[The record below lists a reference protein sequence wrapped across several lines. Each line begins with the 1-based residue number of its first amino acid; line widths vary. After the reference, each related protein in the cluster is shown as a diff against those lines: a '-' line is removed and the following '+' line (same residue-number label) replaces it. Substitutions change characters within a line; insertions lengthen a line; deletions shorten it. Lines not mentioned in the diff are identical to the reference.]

1 MRPEHHLP
9 RNSEA
14 SSAALSAARDLALVT
29 GRLILWTY
37 QPATQALWWSD
48 DPGDTLKL
56 LPTAD
61 ELDVGRWLLRPLLD
75 ATDALETWSS
85 YECDRVIADSD
96 GNDATLVVR
105 ARSVVEPD
113 GTLAIGGVVADM
125 TERRLA
131 ESALRELAD
140 RYRLL
145 IDLIPDA
152 IVVHQRGIIRYVNP
166 AGNHLMRLDDPERL
180 VGQPIVDFVHPDSV
194 ADMLARITA
203 LDEPGVTSSPAEMRL
218 VRDDGTSF
226 MCESTSVRT
235 TWDGQ
240 PAFQVILR
248 DLTERDALQKQ
259 FAAVVAALDEGVI
272 VIDDRGQVS
281 VVNRS
286 ARRLLG
292 HAADGVRTGRELVE
306 RLSITDADGFPIDLT
321 THPVSRIL
329 RDGQPQKSVVLG
341 VEVDGLGRRWF
352 SANFQPLFSADDSR
366 PRAMVCSFSDVTSE
380 REAEA
385 ALSYQATHD
394 PLTRLPN
401 RVSLLNHL
409 RNQVEAGIGRLA
421 VLFIDLDRFKLV
433 NDSVGH
439 MDADQVLRI
448 VASRLLGACR
458 GSEFVGRLAGDEFV
472 VVLRDFDHPDDAHGF
487 AERLANRVSEP
498 IVLDS
503 GREVLVTASIG
514 VAVAS
519 PGGEDLDVED
529 LVQRSDAAM
538 YQAKQAGRNR
548 VERYHR
554 ALHEKALHR
563 MMLRERLQEVIND
576 DALDVAY
583 QPVVDLATG
592 TVLGFEA
599 LARWTLETEGPV
611 PPSVF
616 VPIAEEDGLIVDLG
630 KQVLRRACTDFARW
644 REGRPDSDDLTL
656 AVNIS
661 TRQLGSELLIDAVV
675 ESLQLSGLAGR
686 DLWLEVTESVLAAH
700 EPTARRVL
708 DGLRS
713 LGVRL
718 AVDDFGT
725 GHSSLLSLQRYPV
738 EMLKIDRSFV
748 AGLGRDTGSEAI
760 VAAVVGLA
768 SSLGLSAVAEGVE
781 TEAQRDRLCEMGCPL
796 GQGYLFGRPGS
807 LDRAASGS

>member
-1 MRPEHHLP
+1 
-9 RNSEA
+9 
-14 SSAALSAARDLALVT
+14 
-29 GRLILWTY
+29 
-37 QPATQALWWSD
+37 
-48 DPGDTLKL
+48 
-56 LPTAD
+56 
-61 ELDVGRWLLRPLLD
+61 
-75 ATDALETWSS
+75 
-85 YECDRVIADSD
+85 
-96 GNDATLVVR
+96 
-105 ARSVVEPD
+105 
-113 GTLAIGGVVADM
+113 
-125 TERRLA
+125 
-131 ESALRELAD
+131 
-140 RYRLL
+140 
-145 IDLIPDA
+145 
-152 IVVHQRGIIRYVNP
+152 
-166 AGNHLMRLDDPERL
+166 
-180 VGQPIVDFVHPDSV
+180 
-194 ADMLARITA
+194 
-203 LDEPGVTSSPAEMRL
+203 
-218 VRDDGTSF
+218 
-226 MCESTSVRT
+226 
-235 TWDGQ
+235 
-240 PAFQVILR
+240 
-248 DLTERDALQKQ
+248 
-259 FAAVVAALDEGVI
+259 
-272 VIDDRGQVS
+272 
-281 VVNRS
+281 
-286 ARRLLG
+286 
-292 HAADGVRTGRELVE
+292 
-306 RLSITDADGFPIDLT
+306 
-321 THPVSRIL
+321 
-329 RDGQPQKSVVLG
+329 
-341 VEVDGLGRRWF
+341 
-352 SANFQPLFSADDSR
+352 
-366 PRAMVCSFSDVTSE
+366 MVCSFSDVTSE

-401 RVSLLNHL
+401 RVSLLSHL
-409 RNQVEAGIGRLA
+409 RNQVEPGIGQLA

-472 VVLRDFDHPDDAHGF
+472 VVLRDFENPDDAHGF
-487 AERLANRVSEP
+487 AERLADRVSEP

-563 MMLRERLQEVIND
+563 MMLRERLQEAIND
-576 DALDVAY
+576 DVLGVAY

-599 LARWTLETEGPV
+599 LARWTLDAEGPV

-644 REGRPDSDDLTL
+644 RAGRPDAHDLTL

-661 TRQLGSELLIDAVV
+661 TRQLGSELLIDTVV

-725 GHSSLLSLQRYPV
+725 GHSSLLSPAALPRRDAQ
-738 EMLKIDRSFV
+738 DRSV
-748 AGLGRDTGSEAI
+748 VRRGPRARHRLRGHRGRGGRPRQLAGALGRGR
-760 VAAVVGLA
+760 GR
-768 SSLGLSAVAEGVE
+768 
-781 TEAQRDRLCEMGCPL
+781 RDRGPAPTASPRWAARSARATCSAGRARSTACRATADHPHL
-796 GQGYLFGRPGS
+796 GPGRPRRRPCSG
-807 LDRAASGS
+807 ASPTVHPASWLPSPNRHPDAP

>member
-56 LPTAD
+56 LPTVD

-85 YECDRVIADSD
+85 YECDRIIADSD

-166 AGNHLMRLDDPERL
+166 AGNNLMRLDDPERL

-218 VRDDGTSF
+218 VRDDGTTF
-226 MCESTSVRT
+226 MCGSTSVRT

-272 VIDDRGQVS
+272 VIDDRGEVS

-306 RLSITDADGFPIDLT
+306 RLNITDADGFPIDLT
-321 THPVSRIL
+321 HHAVARIL

-352 SANFQPLFSADDSR
+352 SANFQPLFSADDAR

-409 RNQVEAGIGRLA
+409 RNQVEAGIGQLA

-433 NDSVGH
+433 NDSLGH
-439 MDADQVLRI
+439 AAGDQVLRHRGR
-448 VASRLLGACR
+448 ALLRRRAAAATSSA
-458 GSEFVGRLAGDEFV
+458 GSAATSSSSCSPTTVE
-472 VVLRDFDHPDDAHGF
+472 HPDDAHGV
-487 AERLANRVSEP
+487 AERLADR
-498 IVLDS
+498 
-503 GREVLVTASIG
+503 
-514 VAVAS
+514 AVAS
-519 PGGEDLDVED
+519 PSGLDSAARCCVDRQHRRRRRPRPGGEHRRRGPAARRRRRHVPGQGARPGPRRAASTDDLRDAGPCTGCSCASD
-529 LVQRSDAAM
+529 LRRGHRRRRARRRLPADRRPRHRHGRRLRGAGPLAAPDARAVPPGRVHPDRRGDRPHRRRSAVGARRGCRQTARAGAPAA
-538 YQAKQAGRNR
+538 ARR
-548 VERYHR
+548 R
-554 ALHEKALHR
+554 ALTVAR
-563 MMLRERLQEVIND
+563 QPLR
-576 DALDVAY
+576 AASCG
-583 QPVVDLATG
+583 PS
-592 TVLGFEA
+592 
-599 LARWTLETEGPV
+599 AR
-611 PPSVF
+611 
-616 VPIAEEDGLIVDLG
+616 
-630 KQVLRRACTDFARW
+630 RRW
-644 REGRPDSDDLTL
+644 S
-656 AVNIS
+656 S
-661 TRQLGSELLIDAVV
+661 TR
-675 ESLQLSGLAGR
+675 SGRAASTGR
-686 DLWLEVTESVLAAH
+686 SLWLEITESALMDDA
-700 EPTARRVL
+700 EPPADAARRAARARRAP
-708 DGLRS
+708 GRRRLRH
-713 LGVRL
+713 RL
-718 AVDDFGT
+718 
-725 GHSSLLSLQRYPV
+725 L
-738 EMLKIDRSFV
+738 V
-748 AGLGRDTGSEAI
+748 AGLPQAVPRRRRSRSTGRSSTASAATRATRAI
-760 VAAVVGLA
+760 V
-768 SSLGLSAVAEGVE
+768 
-781 TEAQRDRLCEMGCPL
+781 DR
-796 GQGYLFGRPGS
+796 GRQP
-807 LDRAASGS
+807 RPARSG